1 MLHRRTLF
9 DDSLGVGEPLN
20 ETAFGAGLV
29 VRGRHLLIV
38 EAPSASAAIHRVSAQ
53 RLFMQPVATFALTPL
68 PYVNYSAAYR
78 QTWSAL
84 NESLP
89 LNVHLLT
96 FEQLTPKVFLI
107 RLEHFFELFEDDI
120 LSQPVRFDLQSLF
133 KQEGVISDII
143 ELTLA
148 GNLPKSDLQRLNWLT
163 AGSESSHVGNTC

>member
-96 FEQLTPKVFLI
+96 FEQL
-107 RLEHFFELFEDDI
+107 
-120 LSQPVRFDLQSLF
+120 SLF
-133 KQEGVISDII
+133 
-143 ELTLA
+143 
-148 GNLPKSDLQRLNWLT
+148 
-163 AGSESSHVGNTC
+163 